1 MVYLGFNNR
10 VANLLKSELT
20 LDFAEKPP
28 WWKLTVKSR
37 VYPSNFI
44 KNGLQVTDLFP
55 LVL

>member
-28 WWKLTVKSR
+28 WWYLTVKSR